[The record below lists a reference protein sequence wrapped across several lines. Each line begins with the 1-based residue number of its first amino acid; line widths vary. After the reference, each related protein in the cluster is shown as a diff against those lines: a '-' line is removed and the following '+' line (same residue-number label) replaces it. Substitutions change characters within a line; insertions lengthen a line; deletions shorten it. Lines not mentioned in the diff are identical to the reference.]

1 MTSPKSCAILGHNPM
16 RFAWGFDEEAAECHD
31 MKMELAQQIMV
42 LRQQGVTHFSVAC
55 DYGVGLYAAE
65 IINALRNDDSELM
78 LFCITPYEEQAT
90 KWTPELREHYF
101 DILISDTII
110 QYRDCHAAHP
120 AFDSSDAVCRR
131 ALLRG
136 AKILLHFAA
145 DIARMYAAILPD
157 FRGQKAAGTRAGAHC
172 RARCAEC
179 GRTRC
184 CGMPDGQYT
193 LGGQDV
199 FLSGGVAKLADG
211 TLAGS
216 ATNLYDCMRKAVEFG
231 IPKEKAILSATL
243 IPARELG
250 CEAEIGSIAPG
261 KRADFVVCDQN
272 LNRKKVYL

>member
-1 MTSPKSCAILGHNPM
+1 MASPKSCAILGHNPM

-90 KWTPELREHYF
+90 KWTPELRERYF

-131 ALLRG
+131 VLLRG
-136 AKILLHFAA
+136 
-145 DIARMYAAILPD
+145 
-157 FRGQKAAGTRAGAHC
+157 
-172 RARCAEC
+172 
-179 GRTRC
+179 
-184 CGMPDGQYT
+184 
-193 LGGQDV
+193 
-199 FLSGGVAKLADG
+199 AKLADG

-231 IPKEKAILSATL
+231 IPKEQAILSATL